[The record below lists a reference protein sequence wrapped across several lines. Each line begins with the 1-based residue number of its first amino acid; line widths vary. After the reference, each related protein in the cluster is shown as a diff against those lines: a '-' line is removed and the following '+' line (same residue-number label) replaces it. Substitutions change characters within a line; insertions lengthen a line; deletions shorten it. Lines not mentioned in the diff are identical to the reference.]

1 MDSDAEHTNSCED
14 QHCVRCQ
21 VNRRWK
27 IWKNMFGWA
36 ALARPKNKRR
46 CKVWVGCTAC
56 AAKGAKTPMARMR
69 ATPKLSNLKR
79 HSKHP
84 AHMANAHN
92 VKLKNK
98 IASPNCAP
106 AKSEFEEVWKDVR
119 SGKAVLRSKRTKKIA
134 YSLQEAVKT
143 KRQRLVLQAKG
154 GTLFRDESKNR
165 LSCRLRVVNKQFQ
178 RSTFHLGNKRD
189 PGYGAGALT
198 NATEH
203 IMKTFSTRFANAPLT
218 KVRSVFKADVYKSL
232 QDHIFAVCTDAAADE
247 LLSAKMMQVPP
258 LREQDGVAA
267 LLPKFRFTIRD
278 TAHAARRI
286 ISRPWAASPKLKHAA
301 GVFGRYSHS
310 LGQRVHHSPKYRSV
324 FKKWIKVATHNA
336 KHRVASM
343 RAAKHRLE
351 TFAKPAGRTVIFFSH
366 HCSVP
371 WSCTTALMISIW
383 STTWHNGC
391 VNFVMLKHV

>member
-1 MDSDAEHTNSCED
+1 MEEHVWLGCFGKAKKQKALQSLGWMHSLRCERGEDTNGAYESNSKTQQSQKAQQTSSSYDQCAQCEVEK
-14 QHCVRCQ
+14 Q
-21 VNRRWK
+21 N
-27 IWKNMFGWA
+27 
-36 ALARPKNKRR
+36 
-46 CKVWVGCTAC
+46 
-56 AAKGAKTPMARMR
+56 
-69 ATPKLSNLKR
+69 
-79 HSKHP
+79 
-84 AHMANAHN
+84 
-92 VKLKNK
+92 
-98 IASPNCAP
+98 ASPNCAP

-119 SGKAVLRSKRTKKIA
+119 SGKAALRSKRTKKIA

-189 PGYGAGALT
+189 PGYGASALT

-324 FKKWIKVATHNA
+324 FKNGSKLLLIMQNTGW
-336 KHRVASM
+336 
-343 RAAKHRLE
+343 LL
-351 TFAKPAGRTVIFFSH
+351 
-366 HCSVP
+366 C
-371 WSCTTALMISIW
+371 ALQ
-383 STTWHNGC
+383 STDWKRSQSQPEE
-391 VNFVMLKHV
+391 L